1 MEAILC
7 RLAAASA
14 GPDWTLLA
22 ISYAISAAVVISLH
36 SVFD

>member
-7 RLAAASA
+7 RLAVASA
-14 GPDWTLLA
+14 RPDWTLLA